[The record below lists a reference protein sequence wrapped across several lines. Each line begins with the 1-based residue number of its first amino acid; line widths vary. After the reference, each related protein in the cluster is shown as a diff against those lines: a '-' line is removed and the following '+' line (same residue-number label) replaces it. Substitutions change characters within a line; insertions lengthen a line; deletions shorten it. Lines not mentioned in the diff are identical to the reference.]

1 MYIKTLSIALILALV
16 VVVLG
21 AYTRLADAGLGCPD
35 WPGCYGQLIVPDVLD
50 GTTIEGYDRPVEAAK
65 GWKEMVHR
73 YAASTLGLL
82 IVVLFFFAAF
92 RKSSRPQSA
101 GLPGFLVLLVIFQ
114 GALGMWTVTELVHPG
129 IVSMHLI
136 GGFSTT
142 CLLLWLLLNQQPPSR
157 HHQHILKRHKLILI
171 TTFALLCL
179 QIFLGGWTSTNY
191 AELCRRLLLGSAWY

>member
-1 MYIKTLSIALILALV
+1 MHDSYERRLRWLVRLTLIGTLFTAVVMLV
-16 VVVLG
+16 G
-21 AYTRLADAGLGCPD
+21 AWTRLVDAGLGCPD
-35 WPGCYGQLIVPDVLD
+35 WPGCYGQLIVPDVVD
-50 GTTIEGYDRPVEAAK
+50 GTTIEGYERPVEAAK

-92 RKSSRPQSA
+92 RKSTRPQSA
-101 GLPGFLVLLVIFQ
+101 GLPAFLVGLVIFQ

-142 CLLLWLLLNQQPPSR
+142 CLLLWCREPR
-157 HHQHILKRHKLILI
+157 TELI
-171 TTFALLCL
+171 CN
-179 QIFLGGWTSTNY
+179 G
-191 AELCRRLLLGSAWY
+191 R